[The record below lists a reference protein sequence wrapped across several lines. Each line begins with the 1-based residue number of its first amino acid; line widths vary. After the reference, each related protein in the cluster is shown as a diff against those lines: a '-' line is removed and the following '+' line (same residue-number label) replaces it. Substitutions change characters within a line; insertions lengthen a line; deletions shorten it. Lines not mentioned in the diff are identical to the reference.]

1 MRRGVHL
8 AAEADPGVPPAL
20 EHHPGHEGLVVAHVD
35 AGQVPP
41 LGGAGLLGPLPGLR
55 PLHHA
60 VAVQLPGHVAL
71 PARALRGGRGGDTA
85 RWRDG
90 YRGAGGGGGGEQEE
104 READEGR
111 KNQ

>member
-1 MRRGVHL
+1 MNKGGGGCHL

-20 EHHPGHEGLVVAHVD
+20 QHHPGHEGLVVAHVD

-41 LGGAGLLGPLPGLR
+41 LGLTGLLGALPGDRLS
-55 PLHHA
+55 LHA

-71 PARALRGGRGGDTA
+71 PARALCGGRRGDTA

-90 YRGAGGGGGGEQEE
+90 YRGGTDIE
-104 READEGR
+104 EGR
-111 KNQ
+111 I